1 MDYSDTNGNRTYN
14 DNSEKRTYTNYSVSE
29 KDNVDIESV
38 FHHDEG
44 ISDTVKNHNLE
55 TAFMNND
62 DIDKKISKI
71 ILNNMNDNGYS
82 QNDLK
87 NGHTVDYDAT
97 KSSSSNTKIKQKGIL
112 SENFSNK
119 NIDDNFKNGYN
130 DNADNIVDNNGNNNN
145 KKNHDIYVNK
155 RSNLPI
161 YYTNNSIPITTT

>member
-1 MDYSDTNGNRTYN
+1 
-14 DNSEKRTYTNYSVSE
+14 
-29 KDNVDIESV
+29 
-38 FHHDEG
+38 
-44 ISDTVKNHNLE
+44 
-55 TAFMNND
+55 MNND

-97 KSSSSNTKIKQKGIL
+97 KSSGSNTKIKQKGIL

-161 YYTNNSIPITTT
+161 YYTNNSIPITTTV